1 MMIPTATPADQMLAL
16 TRAAGVALL
25 ARAFVLVEGADAESF
40 LQNLLSQDLHGMAD
54 GTARDA
60 LFLSPKARIIAN
72 PRVTRLD
79 QSRFLLDLEPVG
91 EAPLVAG
98 LRRYRLG
105 AKVVVE
111 LTEAWSLLSLIGPQ
125 AESIDLDG
133 LSLPTALGGL
143 PRRDVL
149 VAAAQAEALIASAVA
164 AGAVTVSPDAI
175 EALRVEAGEVR
186 LGADLDQRWMP
197 AEVGVVER
205 TVSFEKGCF
214 PGQEPVTRLHRR
226 GHANRGPRRLILDAL
241 VAVGEPLHVDDR
253 EVGLVTSVAG
263 PPWLSR
269 HAAIGIVRVKVAED
283 AVFVAGGS
291 VKARAAG
298 LVGTG
303 I

>member
-1 MMIPTATPADQMLAL
+1 MLAL

-91 EAPLVAG
+91 AAPLVAG

-133 LSLPTALGGL
+133 VALPTALGGL

-205 TVSFEKGCF
+205 TVSFEKGCY